1 MCKGWDDSEHPP
13 SRGGDHERMVN
24 TFLPPS
30 RWGVEGCAQCGIFTG
45 IGPEAESSHVSLR
58 IKYGQIPKK
67 AGISPDP
74 AAESNVGY
82 IPTFWHAIVASSRR
96 AWRSTLPWPSAGGSP
111 WPGRRLGAFAQRG
124 LAHCTY
130 WVTCRE
136 LFGLFRAK
144 RAILSLHAGV
154 ALAGGAE
161 NQLDT
166 GCFAIKGMASTGA

>member
-1 MCKGWDDSEHPP
+1 M
-13 SRGGDHERMVN
+13 ERARPEVR
-24 TFLPPS
+24 S
-30 RWGVEGCAQCGIFTG
+30 DQCGIFTG
-45 IGPEAESSHVSLR
+45 IGPEAESNHVSLR

-82 IPTFWHAIVASSRR
+82 IPPFWHAIVASSRR

-154 ALAGGAE
+154 ALAGGEE

>member
-1 MCKGWDDSEHPP
+1 MRKLYTESDVAHHPFLVLIYTLFVSQASGSGLVWNISRYRSRCGIKSCNPKNQIWDDTKKSWYL
-13 SRGGDHERMVN
+13 SRSG
-24 TFLPPS
+24 
-30 RWGVEGCAQCGIFTG
+30 CGIKSG
-45 IGPEAESSHVSLR
+45 IHTHISGTQLWLPRGARGEAPFLGSAR
-58 IKYGQIPKK
+58 AARRGQ
-67 AGISPDP
+67 D
-74 AAESNVGY
+74 
-82 IPTFWHAIVASSRR
+82 
-96 AWRSTLPWPSAGGSP
+96 
-111 WPGRRLGAFAQRG
+111 GRRLGAFAQRG

>member
-1 MCKGWDDSEHPP
+1 VGRGRG
-13 SRGGDHERMVN
+13 SREREEE
-24 TFLPPS
+24 TLGK
-30 RWGVEGCAQCGIFTG
+30 RGTAQCGIFTG
-45 IGPEAESSHVSLR
+45 IGPEAESNHVSLR